1 MASETGLKRDVQNIV
16 VFQGDDVRLL
26 CTVKD
31 DAGQLV
37 DVSGATAIRW
47 ALSAQAGGAAII
59 EKTLGS
65 GIAKGAPTQF
75 YIDVDAA
82 DTAGL
87 TATAYWPELKGAV
100 SQTIDRLSIANSYYH
115 ECTVTAADGK
125 KYTVMS
131 GRWFS
136 RATIPTSP

>member
-1 MASETGLKRDVQNIV
+1 MAELKRDIQNLV
-16 VFQGDDVRLL
+16 VFAGDDVRLL

-31 DAGQLV
+31 DTGALV
-37 DVSGATAIRW
+37 DVSGALEIRW
-47 ALSAQAGGAAII
+47 ALAATAGGAALI

-65 GIAKGAPTQF
+65 GVAKGAPTQF
-75 YIDVDAA
+75 YIDVDSA
-82 DTAGL
+82 DTATL
-87 TATAYWPELKGAV
+87 TNTVYWPQLRGA
-100 SQTIDRLSIANSYYH
+100 TYDEIDRLSIANSYYH

-136 RATIPTSP
+136 RAVIPPTSP